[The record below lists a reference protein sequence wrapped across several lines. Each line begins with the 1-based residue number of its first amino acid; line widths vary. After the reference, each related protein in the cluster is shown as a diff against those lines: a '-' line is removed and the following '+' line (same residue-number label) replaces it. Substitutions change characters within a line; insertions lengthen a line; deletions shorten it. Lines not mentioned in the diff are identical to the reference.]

1 MRQCC
6 RYDVHSRCTLGAP
19 SLMLLYFRHP
29 LEDSTDTK
37 MQDSQSAAKKRLM
50 RGPTQT
56 IKWLVGIAL
65 VALIVAGFVLTSL
78 PKISCPS
85 PKSSP

>member
-1 MRQCC
+1 
-6 RYDVHSRCTLGAP
+6 
-19 SLMLLYFRHP
+19 MLLYFRHP

-37 MQDSQSAAKKRLM
+37 MQDSQSTAKKRLM

-65 VALIVAGFVLTSL
+65 VALIVAGFVLTNL